1 MKRLTLTLALLLVG
15 CVQSTGGQLVSFVLE
30 GRGDPAVATGQP
42 LRFTSGRG
50 FDVTLTRAKV
60 TVGAVYF
67 NRQNPQSYTLE
78 QSCVQ
83 TGVYTGE
90 VRGGL
95 TLDALDPTPQPFPV
109 EGHGTDAQTLAA
121 ELWLTGGDIL
131 ATDDQTPILDV
142 EGVASQGGSTWPFS
156 GVLTIGANRVVPP
169 RNTALPGSNPL
180 CQQRIVAPIA
190 FETQLA
196 QGSTVQVLVDPR
208 AWFADVDFSSL
219 AQVGARQYQFSN
231 DGSSPRQ
238 ADQALYNG
246 LRAFVGPYRF
256 TTPGTTP

>member
-1 MKRLTLTLALLLVG
+1 MKRLALLVVLAG
-15 CVQSTGGQLVSFVLE
+15 CVQSTGGQLVSFSLE
-30 GRGDPAVATGQP
+30 GLGDPAVATGQP
-42 LRFTSGRG
+42 LHFTSGRG
-50 FDVTLTRAKV
+50 FDVTLARAKV

-95 TLDALDPTPQPFPV
+95 VIDALDPTPQPFPV
-109 EGHGTDAQTLAA
+109 EGNGTDAQTLAA

-131 ATDDQTPILDV
+131 ASDDSTTILDV
-142 EGVASQGGSTWPFS
+142 EGLASQGGTDWPFT
-156 GVLTIGANRVVPP
+156 GQLTIGANRVIPP

-180 CQQRIVAPIA
+180 CQQRIVAPVG
-190 FETQLA
+190 FSTQLA
-196 QGSTVQVLVDPR
+196 QGGTVQLLVDPR
-208 AWFADVDFSSL
+208 AWFADVDFASL
-219 AQVGARQYQFSN
+219 EQVAPQQYQFSN
-231 DGSSPRQ
+231 DGSSSRQ
-238 ADQALYNG
+238 ADKALYNG

-256 TTPGTTP
+256 TTKGVSP

>member
-1 MKRLTLTLALLLVG
+1 MTRVAMVLVLSG
-15 CVQSTGGQLVSFVLE
+15 CLQSTGGQLVSFALE

-42 LRFTSGRG
+42 LHFTSGRG
-50 FDVTLTRAKV
+50 FDVTLVRAKV

-83 TGVYTGE
+83 TGVYSGE

-109 EGHGTDAQTLAA
+109 EGNGTDAQTLAA

-142 EGVASQGGSTWPFS
+142 AGVASQGGTTWPFT
-156 GVLTIGANRVVPP
+156 GLVTIGANRVVPP
-169 RNTALPGSNPL
+169 RNTALPGSSPL

-190 FETQLA
+190 FSTQLA
-196 QGSTVQVLVDPR
+196 QGSTVQVLVDAR

-219 AQVGARQYQFSN
+219 EQVGPQQYQFSN
-231 DGSSPRQ
+231 DGSSSRQ

-256 TTPGTTP
+256 TTAGATP